1 MRDGQNLSLKH
12 SPPLK
17 SFTDSDTKNKSP
29 DFFPLCSH
37 IKKTFIFSH
46 EFLFFYILFL
56 SVSHVNFQKV
66 SSRKIHKEKLFML
79 FFFLLKRKITGF
91 LVMFSELNFT
101 HLFFSRSYFLKSS
114 QDFFSHELNI
124 NFQRKKKSLSNINMK
139 KIILNFIAKKFARFH
154 KKVFSC

>member
-12 SPPLK
+12 FPPLK

-46 EFLFFYILFL
+46 EFLFSYILFL
-56 SVSHVNFQKV
+56 SVSHVHFQKV

-79 FFFLLKRKITGF
+79 I
-91 LVMFSELNFT
+91 
-101 HLFFSRSYFLKSS
+101 FFSP
-114 QDFFSHELNI
+114 E
-124 NFQRKKKSLSNINMK
+124 KKNHRIP
-139 KIILNFIAKKFARFH
+139 RY
-154 KKVFSC
+154 VF

>member
-1 MRDGQNLSLKH
+1 MEKINH
-12 SPPLK
+12 PI
-17 SFTDSDTKNKSP
+17 
-29 DFFPLCSH
+29 FFPLCSH

-46 EFLFFYILFL
+46 EFLFSYILFL

-66 SSRKIHKEKLFML
+66 SSGKIHKEKLFML

-101 HLFFSRSYFLKSS
+101 HLFFSQSYFLKSS

-124 NFQRKKKSLSNINMK
+124 NFHRKKKSLSNINMK
-139 KIILNFIAKKFARFH
+139 KKKSLRILNFIAKKFARFH